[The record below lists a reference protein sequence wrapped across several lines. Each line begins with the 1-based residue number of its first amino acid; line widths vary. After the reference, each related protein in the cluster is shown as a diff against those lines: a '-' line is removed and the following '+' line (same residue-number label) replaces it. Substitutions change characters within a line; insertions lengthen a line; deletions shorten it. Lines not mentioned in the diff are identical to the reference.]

1 MTLRAYAFPKLQTA
15 KDAVRQ
21 ISNKPHFRTLSD
33 SQHVNVSQ
41 ILVESALQ
49 QFYQIF
55 HRSEGS

>member
-21 ISNKPHFRTLSD
+21 ISNKPYFRTLSD